1 MSSEMNELTNEP
13 MYDESSHEI
22 IDVPDRTALPP
33 PPVIDEPTDRTPPL
47 ALISSRHE
55 PPARHKRRFLAGVAT
70 GLVVAVIAAG
80 ALVVIDPF
88 DDDDSPATAG
98 GGAPVTLA
106 ADGSSLHPLV
116 VQARPSIVAIHT
128 TVTQTDLYGREF
140 LGEAAGTGWVVSA
153 DGYIATNAHVI
164 EGSES
169 ISVTLGDGDIEDAEL
184 VASDPRADLAVLRID
199 RDDLVPLPLGD
210 SGALNVGDSVVAI
223 GNALDLGAE
232 PTVTGGIVSAKDRTI
247 VDPSGQTLVDLIQT
261 DAAINLGN
269 SGGPLLD
276 LQGRVVGVNTAVSG
290 QGENIGFA
298 ISIDR
303 AKAMIEQLQNGE
315 VPLHA
320 LLGVTTQAVSTV
332 DAENESSNDADT
344 PNPTGAEIVSIQ
356 PGTAASE
363 SDLEVGDVIL
373 SVDDDT
379 ITSPRDLVAAIA
391 RREPGDTVVVTA
403 GRDGETISIEVTLG
417 AHDNTAS

>member
-1 MSSEMNELTNEP
+1 MSSDMDEHMDRQPNDEQEP
-13 MYDESSHEI
+13 L
-22 IDVPDRTALPP
+22 LPP
-33 PPVIDEPTDRTPPL
+33 PSVADEPTDRTPPI
-47 ALISSRHE
+47 ALGNTTAE
-55 PPARHKRRFLAGVAT
+55 PPPRHKRRFLAGVAT
-70 GLVVAVIAAG
+70 GVVVAGMAVGTAVLIDRAG
-80 ALVVIDPF
+80 
-88 DDDDSPATAG
+88 DDDAATVVG

-106 ADGSSLHPLV
+106 ADGNSLHALV
-116 VQARPSIVAIHT
+116 MQARPSIVAIHT

-153 DGYIATNAHVI
+153 DGYITTNAHVV

-169 ISVTLGDGDIEDAEL
+169 ISVTLGDGETEEAEL
-184 VASDPRADLAVLRID
+184 VASDPRVDLAVLRID

-276 LQGRVVGVNTAVSG
+276 LQGRVVGINTAVSG
-290 QGENIGFA
+290 RGENIGFA

-303 AKAMIEQLQNGE
+303 AKTMIEQLQNGE

-320 LLGVTTQAVSTV
+320 LLGVTTQGVSTADEESDPSNDT
-332 DAENESSNDADT
+332 DAEPAPDA
-344 PNPTGAEIVSIQ
+344 PSPTGAEIVSIE
-356 PGTAASE
+356 PGSGADDA
-363 SDLEVGDVIL
+363 DLEVGDVIL
-373 SVDDDT
+373 SVDDDI

-391 RREPGDTVVVTA
+391 RREPGDVVTITV
-403 GRDGETISIEVTLG
+403 GRDGETITIEATLG
-417 AHDNTAS
+417 AHDNAAS